1 MTEKNDFQMQRTNE
15 EEHNNN
21 ALKEQQTSE
30 EKVRKIVAMYMRN
43 LGMPC
48 HIRGYHYVIDAIS
61 WCVFTPEIINMV
73 TKGLYP
79 EIAKKHKTTSSR
91 VERAIRHA
99 IEVAWSRGDLD
110 TMDRVFGNIVDAQ
123 KGKPTNSE
131 FIAQIAEDIRINNQF

>member
-1 MTEKNDFQMQRTNE
+1 MTKENDFKMQKTNDE
-15 EEHNNN
+15 EPKNK
-21 ALKEQQTSE
+21 ALEEQQTSE

-43 LGMPC
+43 FGMPC
-48 HIRGYHYVIDAIS
+48 HIMGYHYVIDAIS
-61 WCVFTPEIINMV
+61 WCVVTPEILNMV

-79 EIAKKHKTTSSR
+79 KIAKKHGATPSR

-99 IEVAWSRGDLD
+99 IEVAW
-110 TMDRVFGNIVDAQ
+110 DRSDPELIKHVFGNTISSY

>member
-1 MTEKNDFQMQRTNE
+1 MTEKNDFQVRMTKE
-15 EEHNNN
+15 EQVDS
-21 ALKEQQTSE
+21 ALETQQTSE
-30 EKVRKIVAMYMRN
+30 EKVRKIIAMYMRD

-79 EIAKKHKTTSSR
+79 DIAKKHNTTPSR

-99 IEVAWSRGDLD
+99 IEVSWSRGNLD
-110 TMDRVFGNIVDAQ
+110 TMDRIFGNIVDAQ